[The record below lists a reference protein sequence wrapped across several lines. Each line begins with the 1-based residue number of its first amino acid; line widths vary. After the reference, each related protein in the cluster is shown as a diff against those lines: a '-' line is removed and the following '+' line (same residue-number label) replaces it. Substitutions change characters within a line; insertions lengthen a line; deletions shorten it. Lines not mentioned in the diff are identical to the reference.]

1 LNEKLFV
8 VQVRV
13 MMVVENSITKPS
25 SLTAWVGRKMTLGS
39 IFVQPNV

>member
-1 LNEKLFV
+1 MNEKLFV

-13 MMVVENSITKPS
+13 MMVVRNGITKSS
-25 SLTAWVGRKMTLGS
+25 SLTAQVGRKMALGS